1 MLRSGRALLRISV
14 QHLWVPALHSIFV
27 APLQE
32 RGAQEEA
39 TWRRQVAAGFAA
51 APGRH
56 LAGGGGGAMDFGG
69 GVRERGGLVSR
80 RSGTAPASK

>member
-1 MLRSGRALLRISV
+1 MLSSGQALLSIFV

-39 TWRRQVAAGFAA
+39 TWRRQVG
-51 APGRH
+51 
-56 LAGGGGGAMDFGG
+56 AGGEG
-69 GVRERGGLVSR
+69 REQDGLHRKKPQQEGTRGGIQSSHHLHK
-80 RSGTAPASK
+80 GTYVQEDDL